1 MGMGVVG
8 PVVGPV
14 MGPVMGPAVGVSIA
28 MGVLTT
34 GVSGALTLA
43 QPDKTRTPIDPSS
56 HDFTCIMLNL
66 IFEIFWF

>member
-1 MGMGVVG
+1 
-8 PVVGPV
+8 
-14 MGPVMGPAVGVSIA
+14 VGVSIA

>member
-1 MGMGVVG
+1 MGTGVVG
-8 PVVGPV
+8 LVVGLVVGPDI
-14 MGPVMGPAVGVSIA
+14 GPVIGVSIA

-43 QPDKTRTPIDPSS
+43 QPDNTRTLIDPKS

-66 IFEIFWF
+66 IFEIHWF